1 MADTN
6 ELTQSRTVRNG
17 GVGCVYE
24 LDWHQATSG
33 NKIAGEALGGLG
45 SQFDS
50 SQANIGMLVLVLDY
64 NNYQLLY
71 YDIKNY

>member
-17 GVGCVYE
+17 GVGCVCE
-24 LDWHQATSG
+24 LDWHQDTSG

-50 SQANIGMLVLVLDY
+50 SWANVGMLVLVLDY

-71 YDIKNY
+71 DMKNY

>member
-33 NKIAGEALGGLG
+33 NKIAEKRWGALARNLTLHGQTLECWCWC
-45 SQFDS
+45 
-50 SQANIGMLVLVLDY
+50 
-64 NNYQLLY
+64 
-71 YDIKNY
+71 